1 MPSRYKASWTLPGKE
16 EEGLLVT
23 CNGESPEQCWK
34 EQQGR
39 RRRSCLGPG
48 LLVQAVCLVYGQGHT
63 AAVMN
68 PSRGRS
74 RTAPTDIAEVEQK
87 QSSAGRT
94 HSKPQQGDWLNGDG
108 DLRRFQRR
116 ESSSLKPRRKDGEA
130 DVEQEKGSCTNGG
143 CWLIKE
149 SREED
154 GLLFCEKDEQ
164 DEVRVVMLQVREE
177 NGREE
182 DEGGWSREWG
192 RDEASVQM
200 RRDGD
205 GDHCFVKRK
214 KRQRQSESRKRKK
227 KKIVNKRRR
236 IQKRKTWIVP
246 FMAKKKRQ

>member
-1 MPSRYKASWTLPGKE
+1 M
-16 EEGLLVT
+16 T
-23 CNGESPEQCWK
+23 CNGNTATIKKTARKK

-116 ESSSLKPRRKDGEA
+116 ESSSLKPRRKNGEA

-154 GLLFCEKDEQ
+154 DGLLFCEKDEQ
-164 DEVRVVMLQVREE
+164 DEVRGRWKFQLRWGEE
-177 NGREE
+177 FGK
-182 DEGGWSREWG
+182 G
-192 RDEASVQM
+192 
-200 RRDGD
+200 
-205 GDHCFVKRK
+205 
-214 KRQRQSESRKRKK
+214 
-227 KKIVNKRRR
+227 
-236 IQKRKTWIVP
+236 
-246 FMAKKKRQ
+246 